1 MGSIRLRSGLKT
13 QPGAV
18 CAVAV
23 GSRGAAQGCA
33 PASPGVSSSPA
44 RASGASVQARALGH
58 R

>member
-44 RASGASVQARALGH
+44 RASKPGHWGIAS
-58 R
+58 